1 MMDSFRPVNFTAG
14 KKWALIT
21 AQPKCPRRRNES
33 PGKKERCGG
42 LWARRLRS
50 GRLAWQRVG
59 QTMGK
64 SRTRKGEK
72 TSCTKIREMLC
83 ISRPINQSRILTL
96 APIWLP
102 HCPAWM
108 WTISRMVSAVKEE
121 ALVGVPKSSLE
132 EAAAAA
138 EAVCSSRAT
147 RSNWNDGGGGDG
159 RRVKEA
165 GWRAGRGSRR

>member
-42 LWARRLRS
+42 LWARRRRS

-64 SRTRKGEK
+64 SRTGEGEK
-72 TSCTKIREMLC
+72 TSCTKNREMLR
-83 ISRPINQSRILTL
+83 IPRPNSFQASYLGADLVAALPGLDVDDL
-96 APIWLP
+96 AHL
-102 HCPAWM
+102 
-108 WTISRMVSAVKEE
+108 E
-121 ALVGVPKSSLE
+121 AEVLLVVVGKSSLE
-132 EAAAAA
+132 RR
-138 EAVCSSRAT
+138 CSLRGPRDRT
-147 RSNWNDGGGGDG
+147 GLTEG
-159 RRVKEA
+159 RR
-165 GWRAGRGSRR
+165 GRAEGQARA